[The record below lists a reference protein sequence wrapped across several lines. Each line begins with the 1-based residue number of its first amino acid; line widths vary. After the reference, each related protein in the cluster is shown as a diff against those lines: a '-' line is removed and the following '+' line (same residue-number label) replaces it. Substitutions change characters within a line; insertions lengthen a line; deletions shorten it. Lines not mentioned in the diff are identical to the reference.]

1 MLLFSLQLLYIC
13 VLTLFILIN
22 KTFFVSLTVNI
33 VLNSSN
39 NVLIK
44 SNSNISFF
52 NKFRNILKDS
62 KQLEGS

>member
-22 KTFFVSLTVNI
+22 KTSFVSLTVNI

-52 NKFRNILKDS
+52 NKFRNLLKDS